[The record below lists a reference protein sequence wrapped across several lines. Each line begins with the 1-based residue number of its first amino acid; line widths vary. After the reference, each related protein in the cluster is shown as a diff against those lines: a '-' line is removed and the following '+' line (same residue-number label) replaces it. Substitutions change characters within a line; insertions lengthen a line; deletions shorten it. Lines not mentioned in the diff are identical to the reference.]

1 MQNCAAP
8 SEDAAEAIVSTLPI
22 RNWPDHSQRGFAA
35 AALGAGEAARPA
47 PQCGDVRICCSD
59 ADGSALDI
67 ARAAAAA
74 AGVGDIVDIA
84 DAPMRARAWAPSRQA
99 DFVAVNP
106 PWGKRVALELDA
118 MAEADDGGDGAVSPE
133 EERAAALAEE
143 AAAWDDLRYF
153 LRDSGA
159 VAPGGDAWILSGDPS
174 LTAALKMKAARKIAL
189 SIAGMDCRWLR
200 YGIR

>member
-1 MQNCAAP
+1 
-8 SEDAAEAIVSTLPI
+8 
-22 RNWPDHSQRGFAA
+22 
-35 AALGAGEAARPA
+35 
-47 PQCGDVRICCSD
+47 
-59 ADGSALDI
+59 
-67 ARAAAAA
+67 
-74 AGVGDIVDIA
+74 
-84 DAPMRARAWAPSRQA
+84 MRARAWAPSRQA